1 MITSPAK
8 LAQAGEKPTAVRWRV
23 VSLLAVMAA
32 LTYIDRLN
40 LGVVGKYIDEEFHF
54 RAQTMGWI
62 LGSFSLGYAVFHL
75 PGGWLADRFGPRR
88 VMALA
93 ILWFSVFTAATA
105 IAPALPLAGW
115 LGAAGSFMVVR
126 FVMGLGEA
134 AALPVGNKM
143 LSRWLGEAER
153 GLGTSIFLA
162 GVGAGGIA
170 GPVLVTWMMRHWGWR
185 VPFLVS
191 GLVGVAVAI
200 AWYVLVSDTPQQ
212 HPGVNAAELGRIG
225 SQASPAGAAR
235 GYHARIRG
243 APWRRILSSSSV
255 WGLMLSHFCLVY
267 PVYIFF
273 TWFFVYLVRVRGVT
287 ITKASLWTSAPFM
300 ANLVMVPVWGWLAD
314 RAALQWGKRRGR
326 RAVLWLGVLCSAALL
341 WGGTH
346 TRYNNLALLQ
356 LAVAAGFNFA
366 ASSVLWVTCN
376 DIAAEFSGTVSGIM
390 TTFGSL
396 GGWLSP
402 IVTAAVAIQFGWTAA
417 LDLAALVTLA
427 SGLAWLLVDAG
438 QVIA

>member
-153 GLGTSIFLA
+153 GWEPAFSWRGLE
-162 GVGAGGIA
+162 
-170 GPVLVTWMMRHWGWR
+170 PVA
-185 VPFLVS
+185 S
-191 GLVGVAVAI
+191 
-200 AWYVLVSDTPQQ
+200 Q
-212 HPGVNAAELGRIG
+212 GR
-225 SQASPAGAAR
+225 
-235 GYHARIRG
+235 
-243 APWRRILSSSSV
+243 
-255 WGLMLSHFCLVY
+255 
-267 PVYIFF
+267 
-273 TWFFVYLVRVRGVT
+273 
-287 ITKASLWTSAPFM
+287 
-300 ANLVMVPVWGWLAD
+300 
-314 RAALQWGKRRGR
+314 
-326 RAVLWLGVLCSAALL
+326 CS
-341 WGGTH
+341 
-346 TRYNNLALLQ
+346 
-356 LAVAAGFNFA
+356 
-366 ASSVLWVTCN
+366 
-376 DIAAEFSGTVSGIM
+376 
-390 TTFGSL
+390 
-396 GGWLSP
+396 
-402 IVTAAVAIQFGWTAA
+402 
-417 LDLAALVTLA
+417 
-427 SGLAWLLVDAG
+427 
-438 QVIA
+438 